1 MNFALKPQI
10 RRGRPNDLAT
20 VRALLQ
26 GAGLPTDDL
35 TWALRL
41 QLWVLE
47 AESLLAG
54 VIGLERFGAG
64 GLLRSL
70 VVAPEY
76 QRRGL
81 GHELVAQLELD
92 ARAEGVEQLV
102 LLTQTAQA
110 FFRELGYSVIDRRYV
125 PDELKQ
131 SEEFRSLCPATA
143 VCMTKALS
151 ASTVEARRVG
161 PEI

>member
-1 MNFALKPQI
+1 MNVALKFRI
-10 RRGRPNDLAT
+10 RRSQVDDLA
-20 VRALLQ
+20 AIQDLLQ
-26 GAGLPTDDL
+26 AAGLPTDDL
-35 TWALRL
+35 TWAPGL
-41 QLWVLE
+41 QIWVLE
-47 AESLLAG
+47 AQGVLAG

-70 VVAPEY
+70 AVAPEY

-81 GHELVAQLELD
+81 GHDLVGRLEHD

-102 LLTQTAQA
+102 LLTQTAEA
-110 FFRELGYSVIDRRYV
+110 FFRGLGYSVIDRRYV

-143 VCMTKALS
+143 VCMTKALNP
-151 ASTVEARRVG
+151 STVEAPRG
-161 PEI
+161 